1 MLSILKRYL
10 PYLKNYKLR
19 FFFVFVGIVMTI
31 VANVAMAQIMQPMMD
46 NLFIAKQKEMLVFVP
61 LLMLGIFVLKG
72 VGRYIQSVFTSFI
85 GQQIVTQFRSLV
97 VAKMLRLDMEYINS
111 ARSGEMISR
120 VMNDIGRIQYF
131 VSLMLPEFIRES
143 LTVVA
148 LVGYVVYLNAELAFY
163 SLIVLPVVI
172 LPIAYLASKLR
183 KISFGA
189 QEKNADLLA
198 RLGEIFNNIELVKTN
213 ASESFEVR
221 RFAKENWEFFKMT
234 MKGVYFGE
242 LASPI
247 LEVIGAVSIAIVIFL
262 GAKDVYADRMSVG
275 EFMAF
280 LTAIGLVFQPARGIG
295 IIYAKMQDA
304 LAASQRVFEVL
315 DTPSTIHDGEKE
327 LGRVETIAFENV
339 VLRYG
344 ETKALGGISFLI
356 ERPKRVAF
364 VGESGGGKSSIVNL
378 LVRLYDATSGR
389 VLYNGVDI
397 KEYKLSSLRKEVS
410 VISQRVYIFQD
421 TIAYNVAY
429 GMEFDE
435 TKVIEALKAAHA
447 WEFVE
452 KMEEGIYTLLQ
463 ENGTNL
469 SGGQKQRIALARAF
483 YKNSSVLIL
492 DEATSALDN
501 ESEAKILDSLEH
513 FAKEKIV
520 IAIAHRLTTIE
531 EYDKIFV
538 MQKGKIVESGTHVE
552 LLERSAYYQEL
563 YKKSIKE

>member
-1 MLSILKRYL
+1 MLSVLKRYL
-10 PYLKNYKLR
+10 PYLKNYKLY
-19 FFFVFVGIVMTI
+19 FFFVFIGIVMTI
-31 VANVAMAQIMQPMMD
+31 AANVAMAQIMQPMMD
-46 NLFIAKQKEMLVFVP
+46 RLFIAKQKEMLVIVP

-148 LVGYVVYLNAELAFY
+148 LIGYVVYLNAMLAFY

-172 LPIAYLASKLR
+172 LPIAYLARKLR

-198 RLGEIFNNIELVKTN
+198 RLGEIFNNIELVKTS
-213 ASESFEVR
+213 ASEPFEVK
-221 RFAKENWEFFKMT
+221 RFAKENWEFFKVT
-234 MKGVYFGE
+234 MKSVYFGE

-247 LEVIGAVSIAIVIFL
+247 LEIIGAVSIAIVIFL
-262 GAKDVYADRMSVG
+262 GAQDVYANKMSVG
-275 EFMAF
+275 QFMAF
-280 LTAIGLVFQPARGIG
+280 LTAIGLVFQPARGLG

-315 DTPSTIHDGEKE
+315 DTPATIHDGVKE
-327 LGRVETIAFENV
+327 LERVEKIEFEDV
-339 VLRYG
+339 TLFYG
-344 ETKALGGISFLI
+344 ETQALKDISFTI
-356 ERPKRVAF
+356 FRPKKIAF

-378 LVRLYDATSGR
+378 LVRLYDVTSGK
-389 VLYNGVDI
+389 VLYNGIDV

-435 TKVIEALKAAHA
+435 AKVIEALRAAHA
-447 WEFVE
+447 WEFVA
-452 KMEEGIYTLLQ
+452 KMEEGIYTPLQ

-501 ESEAKILDSLEH
+501 ESEAKILDSIEH

-520 IAIAHRLTTIE
+520 IAIAHRLTTVE
-531 EYDKIFV
+531 EYDAIYV
-538 MQKGKIVESGTHVE
+538 LQKGKIVDSGTHKE
-552 LLERSAYYQEL
+552 LLQRSSYYQEL

>member
-1 MLSILKRYL
+1 
-10 PYLKNYKLR
+10 
-19 FFFVFVGIVMTI
+19 
-31 VANVAMAQIMQPMMD
+31 MAQIMQPMMD
-46 NLFIAKQKEMLVFVP
+46 HLFIEKKKGMLIIIP
-61 LLMLGIFVLKG
+61 LLMIAIFVIKG
-72 VGRYIQSVFTSFI
+72 VGRYIQSVFTSYI

-97 VAKMLRLDMEYINS
+97 VEKMLNLDMEYINS
-111 ARSGEMISR
+111 KRSGELISR
-120 VMNDIGRIQYF
+120 VMNDIARIQYF

-148 LVGYVVYLNAELAFY
+148 LIGYVIYLNATLAFY
-163 SLIVLPVVI
+163 ALIVLPVVI
-172 LPIAYLASKLR
+172 LPIAYLAKKLR

-198 RLGEIFNNIELVKTN
+198 RLGEIFNNVELVKTH
-213 ASESFEVR
+213 ASEAFELKK
-221 RFAKENWEFFKMT
+221 FAKENWEFFKVT
-234 MKGVYFGE
+234 MKGVYFSE

-247 LEVIGAVSIAIVIFL
+247 LELVGALSLAIVIFL
-262 GAKDVYADRMSVG
+262 GAQDVYAKKMSVG

-304 LAASQRVFEVL
+304 LAASLRVFDIL
-315 DTPSTIHDGEKE
+315 DTPTTIHDGERE
-327 LGRVETIAFENV
+327 LQKVKKIEFRDVE
-339 VLRYG
+339 LYYG
-344 ETKALGGISFLI
+344 ETKALDHISFDI
-356 ERPKRVAF
+356 QSPKKVAF

-378 LVRLYDATSGR
+378 LVRLYDATSGEIY
-389 VLYNGVDI
+389 YNSRDI
-397 KEYKLSSLRKEVS
+397 KEYNLASLRKEIS

-429 GMEFDE
+429 GMDE
-435 TKVIEALKAAHA
+435 DEQRIIEALKAAHA
-447 WEFVE
+447 WEFVN

-501 ESEAKILDSLEH
+501 ESEAKILDSIEH
-513 FAKEKIV
+513 FGGDKIV

-531 EYDKIFV
+531 NYDTIYVLK
-538 MQKGKIVESGTHVE
+538 KGRIVDQGSHQE
-552 LLERSAYYQEL
+552 LLKSSLYYQEL
-563 YKKSIKE
+563 YRKSLDE